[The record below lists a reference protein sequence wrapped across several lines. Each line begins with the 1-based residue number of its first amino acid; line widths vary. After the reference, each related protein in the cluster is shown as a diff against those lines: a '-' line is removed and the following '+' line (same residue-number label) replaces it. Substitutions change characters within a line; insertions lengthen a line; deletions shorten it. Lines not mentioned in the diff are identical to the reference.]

1 MNIAYL
7 LTGGNIGDRLAHLQ
21 AAKTAIEKDCGI
33 ITNASDIYETEAWGG
48 IDQSP
53 FLNQALELQTHLS
66 ATELLHCLLK
76 IEQHMGRERII
87 KYGPRIIDIDILF
100 FNMDIIDTNEL
111 KVPHPQMQHRRFV
124 LQCLNDIAPLYMHPV
139 LKKTVAQLL
148 AECTDKLNVHKI

>member
-7 LTGGNIGDRLAHLQ
+7 LTGGNIGDRLVHLQ
-21 AAKTAIEKDCGI
+21 VAKTAIEKDCGI

-48 IDQSP
+48 IDQLP
-53 FLNQALELQTHLS
+53 FLNQALKLQTHLS
-66 ATELLHCLLK
+66 ATELLYCLLK

-100 FNMDIIDTNEL
+100 FNMDIIDTEEL

-124 LQCLNDIAPLYMHPV
+124 LQCLNDIAPHFIHPV

>member
-21 AAKTAIEKDCGI
+21 AAKTAIEQDCGI

-53 FLNQALELQTHLS
+53 FLNQALELKTNLS

-87 KYGPRIIDIDILF
+87 KYGPRSIDIDILF
-100 FNMDIIDTNEL
+100 YNRDIIDTEEL
-111 KVPHPQMQHRRFV
+111 KIPHPQMQHRRFV
-124 LQCLNDIAPLYMHPV
+124 LQCLNDIAPNFIHPIV
-139 LKKTVAQLL
+139 IKTVTQLL
-148 AECTDKLNVHKI
+148 AECTDPLHVHKI